1 MRVHEHGD
9 EVAVL
14 DKLTYAGREENLRD
28 IADAAGFRF
37 IRGGVEDPQAV
48 AEALDNAA
56 TASGRKR
63 S

>member
-1 MRVHEHGD
+1 MHEHGD

-14 DKLTYAGREENLRD
+14 DKLTYAGREENLQD

-37 IRGGVEDPQAV
+37 IRGGIEDPRRWPRRSTTPSA
-48 AEALDNAA
+48 DND
-56 TASGRKR
+56 RRR